1 VVRMLV
7 KRAYK
12 VQIPCHSK
20 FQCSFHGLRA
30 EAPSPCTI
38 LELPPKPLRQIGADN
53 SEVGHMDTPRIDEIA
68 RRLLESVPPG
78 VRAIQQDLESN
89 FRAVLR
95 ASLTKLDLV
104 SRDEFDA
111 QMRVLE
117 RTRARLEELERRV
130 AGMEGGGAGAEG
142 TAGAGGATGPG
153 KPL

>member
-1 VVRMLV
+1 MLV
-7 KRAYK
+7 RRAFK

-30 EAPSPCTI
+30 EAPAPRTI
-38 LELPPKPLRQIGADN
+38 LELRIKALRQMGAEH
-53 SEVGHMDTPRIDEIA
+53 SEVHHMNTPKIDEIV
-68 RRLLESVPPG
+68 RRLVESVPPG
-78 VRAIQQDLESN
+78 VRAVQKDLENN

-130 AGMEGGGAGAEG
+130 AQLDRGSAAQAVDAASGTPGVGGEP
-142 TAGAGGATGPG
+142 GPH
-153 KPL
+153 

>member
-1 VVRMLV
+1 
-7 KRAYK
+7 
-12 VQIPCHSK
+12 
-20 FQCSFHGLRA
+20 
-30 EAPSPCTI
+30 
-38 LELPPKPLRQIGADN
+38 
-53 SEVGHMDTPRIDEIA
+53 MDTPRIDEIA

-78 VRAIQQDLESN
+78 LRAIQKDLESN

-130 AGMEGGGAGAEG
+130 AGMEGGGAAEDGVAGGSVAGGGGAVGEGSTIGGG
-142 TAGAGGATGPG
+142 TAGTTV
-153 KPL
+153 